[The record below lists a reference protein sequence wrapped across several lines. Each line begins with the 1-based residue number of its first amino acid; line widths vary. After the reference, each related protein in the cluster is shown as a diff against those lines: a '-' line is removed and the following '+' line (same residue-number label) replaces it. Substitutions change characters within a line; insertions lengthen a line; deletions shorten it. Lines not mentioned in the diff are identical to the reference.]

1 MNSRLEY
8 HWKDFKYDGFAVNTQ
23 PILVGEDDFY
33 LTDYDYVLAC
43 LKPPIHDLHK
53 YSDLLLE
60 FKQMHGHIDWHL
72 KIVVFVKCENR
83 WYCKKFRSKVP
94 KEILGAERRRPSPS
108 PNRNLKGHY
117 NTFLQEVFNEK
128 KIFGDEVQPT
138 AMEKNLGRCNF
149 CPNLSFKSTT
159 ERTRHESMFHL
170 QQKQSADKEWKF
182 CYPFGGC

>member
-1 MNSRLEY
+1 MNSRSEY

-33 LTDYDYVLAC
+33 LTNYDHVLAC

-60 FKQMHGHIDWHL
+60 FKQMHGHIDRHL
-72 KIVVFVKCENR
+72 KKVVFVKCENR
-83 WYCKKFRSKVP
+83 WYCNEFRSKVP

-117 NTFLQEVFNEK
+117 NTFLQEVFNEE
-128 KIFGDEVQPT
+128 KIFGDEDPQQWKKILAGTTFVQIFLSNQLLKEQDMK
-138 AMEKNLGRCNF
+138 ACSISNKNKVLTKNG
-149 CPNLSFKSTT
+149 SFAIP
-159 ERTRHESMFHL
+159 L
-170 QQKQSADKEWKF
+170 AVVN
-182 CYPFGGC
+182 